1 MKRQLEN
8 RTLCMAAV
16 VIAAIFLLS
25 FLCSCGSRKTITETV
40 IETVHD
46 TIRTVKT
53 DTIKEAKVTIKT
65 DTVKQ
70 VEKHVITLNN
80 VGDTIKE
87 VHHYH
92 DIMRTLVVDST
103 QRYQSKVDSLQ
114 SLVEKLKNTE
124 KIVKKG
130 IQVPWWAWVVCPL
143 IFIIGIFYIARW
155 VTNRKWHIT

>member
-1 MKRQLEN
+1 
-8 RTLCMAAV
+8 MAAV
-16 VIAAIFLLS
+16 VIMIIFALS
-25 FLCSCGSRKTITETV
+25 FLCSCGSRKTVTETITEY
-40 IETVHD
+40 VHD

-53 DTIKEAKVTIKT
+53 DTVKEVKVTIKT
-65 DTVKQ
+65 DTVRQ

-114 SLVEKLKNTE
+114 RLVEKLKNTE

-143 IFIIGIFYIARW
+143 ILLLGLHLIVRYIMAKR
-155 VTNRKWHIT
+155 WHIT